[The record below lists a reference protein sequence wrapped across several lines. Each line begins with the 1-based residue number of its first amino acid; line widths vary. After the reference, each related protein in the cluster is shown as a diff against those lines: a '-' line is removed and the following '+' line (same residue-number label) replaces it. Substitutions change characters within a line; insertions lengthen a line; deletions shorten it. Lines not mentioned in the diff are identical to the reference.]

1 MLTTEQKQKL
11 SLALQAGDIDAA
23 WAHVQEDLKTRLQAS
38 LRPHTL
44 NSYRAGIRPFSQFL
58 MATTEPLAE
67 IPDLEVYARWL
78 KEQGYKLTSVRAHIT
93 AAKVILRALFDVG
106 LDYQQRVTR
115 RSPRAQRR
123 EEERESTTLPHS
135 EAELEKLINKAF
147 IDEKLLIFLA
157 IELGLTVAEVLDLKK
172 GDVVQEGSR
181 YVLNLR
187 SGQPQGPEP
196 VVEQMLLPP
205 QVAAAYLRWI
215 RYRPEATEQVFLGAT
230 RQALH
235 QKLMLLSQKAEVPYQ
250 GYQGLRLAGARRVYQ
265 DSRDLKAVA
274 AFLRVSLSQVR
285 RYVRAGILS

>member
-23 WAHVQEDLKTRLQAS
+23 WALIHDDLPTRVTAP
-38 LRPHTL
+38 LRFHTL
-44 NSYRAGIRPFSQFL
+44 NTYRAGIRPFHQYL
-58 MATTEPLAE
+58 KATEEPLAE
-67 IPDLEVYARWL
+67 VPDLEMYARWL
-78 KEQGYKLTSVRAHIT
+78 REQGYKVTSARAHVT

-106 LDYQQRVTR
+106 LAYQQQVTR

-123 EEERESTTLPHS
+123 QEERESATLPHT
-135 EAELEKLINKAF
+135 EAELEKLTKIAI

-157 IELGLTVAEVLDLKK
+157 TDLGLTVAEVVDLKK
-172 GDVVQEGSR
+172 GDFEEEGSR

-187 SGQPQGPEP
+187 RGQVQGLEAPTDR
-196 VVEQMLLPP
+196 MLLPP
-205 QVAAAYLRWI
+205 RVAAAYLRWI
-215 RYRPEATEQVFLGAT
+215 RYRPAASEQVFLGAT

-235 QKLMLLSQKAEVPYQ
+235 QKLLLLSQKAEVPYQ

>member
-1 MLTTEQKQKL
+1 MLNAEQKQEL
-11 SLALQAGDIDAA
+11 TQALQAGDIDAA
-23 WAHVQEDLKTRLQAS
+23 WALIHDDLPTRVAAP
-38 LRPHTL
+38 LRFHTL
-44 NSYRAGIRPFSQFL
+44 NTYRAGIRPFHQYL
-58 MATTEPLAE
+58 KATEEPLAE
-67 IPDLEVYARWL
+67 VPDLEMYARWL
-78 KEQGYKLTSVRAHIT
+78 REQGYKVTSARAHVT

-106 LDYQQRVTR
+106 LAYQQQVTR

-123 EEERESTTLPHS
+123 QEERESATLPHS
-135 EAELEKLINKAF
+135 EAELEKLTKIAI

-157 IELGLTVAEVLDLKK
+157 TDLGLTVAEVLDLKK

-265 DSRDLKAVA
+265 DSKDLKVVA

-285 RYVRAGILS
+285 RYVRAGIFS